1 MLRQRKRNAI
11 FFVPKAAWLLALCVW
26 GAGASE
32 RARGARP
39 QDSMGIRAP
48 ALIGEPKDW
57 LNTGGKPV
65 RWRPGR
71 VMLIDFWEYTC
82 VNCIRTLPYLKAW
95 HHRYAKEGLVIV
107 GIHTPEFAFAKEH
120 TNVAEA
126 VKRFGLT
133 YPILIDSD
141 YRNWRAWQ
149 GEAGYWPRKFLVDHK
164 GNVVYD
170 HAGEG
175 GYGETEAKIQLLLRK
190 ARPGIR
196 LPRIMQPI
204 RAEDK
209 PGAVCYPVTHEMYAG
224 ARGYRQGQ
232 YGNIPLF
239 QPGRTAE
246 YTFHQAEEDGQFYL
260 HGLWQTNPESLRHAR
275 ETPGP
280 TDFVAIKYHAISCN
294 AVIRPERGVSFRL
307 YVTQDDKPVARAD
320 AGEDI
325 RYDEQGRSY
334 VLVDKPR
341 MYNLTKN
348 RKFGQHVLKLSTPSS
363 AFGLYSFTFSSCVQA
378 D

>member
-1 MLRQRKRNAI
+1 M
-11 FFVPKAAWLLALCVW
+11 
-26 GAGASE
+26 
-32 RARGARP
+32 GARP
-39 QDSMGIRAP
+39 QDTAGIKAP
-48 ALIGEPKDW
+48 ALIGELKNW
-57 LNTGGKPV
+57 LNTDGRPV
-65 RWRPGR
+65 QWKPGR

-95 HHRYAKEGLVIV
+95 HERYARNGLIIV

-141 YRNWRAWQ
+141 YKNWRAWQ

-175 GYGETEAKIQLLLRK
+175 GYGETEAKIQELLRRAK
-190 ARPGIR
+190 PGIR

-204 RAEDK
+204 RAEDR

-224 ARGYRQGQ
+224 VRGYRQGQ
-232 YGNIPLF
+232 FGNINTF
-239 QPGRTAE
+239 QPGRVAE
-246 YTFHQAEEDGQFYL
+246 YKFSQAEEDGLFYL
-260 HGLWQTNPESLRHAR
+260 HGSWQTNQESIRHAR
-275 ETPGP
+275 ETPDP
-280 TDFVAIKYHAISCN
+280 TDFIAIKYHAISCN
-294 AVIRPERGVSFRL
+294 AVIRPEGGASFRL
-307 YVTQDDKPVARAD
+307 YVTQDSKPVARLD
-320 AGEDI
+320 AGDDI

-334 VLVDKPR
+334 ALVDKPR
-341 MYNLTKN
+341 MYSLTKN
-348 RKFGQHVLKLSTPSS
+348 RKFGQHVLKLSTTSS